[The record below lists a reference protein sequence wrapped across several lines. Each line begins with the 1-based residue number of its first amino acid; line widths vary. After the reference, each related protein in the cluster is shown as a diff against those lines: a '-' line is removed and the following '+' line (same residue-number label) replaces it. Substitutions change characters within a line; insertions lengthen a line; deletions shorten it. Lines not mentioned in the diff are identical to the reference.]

1 MDHFHR
7 SCCVVLEETVKAMF
21 RFRAFLVW
29 CITIGVET
37 VHGILHA
44 TVIVIVP
51 VLGDFSASE
60 V

>member
-1 MDHFHR
+1 
-7 SCCVVLEETVKAMF
+7 VKAMF
-21 RFRAFLVW
+21 LFRAFLVS

-37 VHGILHA
+37 DHGILHA
-44 TVIVIVP
+44 TVIVLVIVLVL

>member
-1 MDHFHR
+1 M
-7 SCCVVLEETVKAMF
+7 KAMF

-44 TVIVIVP
+44 TVIVIVIVP